1 MLIIIAAF
9 ALFVLIYFGSFDNWI
24 LQDTTGSFAA
34 ATQAMADNPDTNWL
48 GLGLVVLV
56 MILLTV
62 AWVAVE
68 LFRRKIETEEYRL

>member
-1 MLIIIAAF
+1 MLIIVAIL
-9 ALFVLIYFGSFDNWI
+9 LFVLIYFGSFDNWI